1 MSEPCDVLVVDDE
14 QPVRLALVQW
24 LGLAGLRTVALEDA
38 SAALDRLDT
47 DFPGILVTDIRMPR
61 MDGLTLMRHA
71 LERDPDLPVVLVTGH
86 GDIAMAV
93 DAMRQ
98 GAYDFIEKPFVPDR
112 LVDTLRRAC
121 EKRRLVLENRRLRR
135 QVTADSGIEARLLG
149 TSAVMDALRRQ
160 VLDLSGTSVNVII
173 HGETGTG
180 KELVA
185 RCLHDLGPRA
195 GHPFVA
201 VNCGAIPE
209 SMFES
214 EFFGH
219 EAGAF
224 TGAVGRRAGKFE
236 HAHRGTLFLDEIES
250 MPMALQVK
258 VLRTLQE
265 RTVEP
270 LGSNRSIPVDVRT
283 VAATK
288 VDLLEAVRAG
298 RFREDLY
305 YRLSVADI
313 RIPALRDRAE
323 DIPLLF
329 EHFVAEAARVHNR
342 TPRAPTADDRAALV
356 AHGWQGNVRELR
368 NAAER
373 FALSLGD
380 GALSPGPGSGGGSP
394 SPADL
399 RPLAELVADFESRK
413 IRAAFA
419 ACDGDVGRVME
430 RLDIPR
436 RTLNEKMQRYGIDR
450 QAFLPAGRKGV

>member
-1 MSEPCDVLVVDDE
+1 MSESRAESCDVLVVDDE
-14 QPVRLALVQW
+14 QAVRVALVQW
-24 LGLAGLRTVALEDA
+24 LGLAGLRTVAVEDA
-38 SAALDRLDT
+38 AAALDRLDA
-47 DFPGILVTDIRMPR
+47 DFPGILVSDIRMPR

-112 LVDTLRRAC
+112 LADTVRRAC
-121 EKRRLVLENRRLRR
+121 EKRRLVLEIRRLRR
-135 QVTADSGIEARLLG
+135 QVTADSGIEARILG
-149 TSAVMDALRRQ
+149 TAAAMDALRRQ
-160 VLDLSGTSVNVII
+160 ILELSGTNVNVIV

-195 GHPFVA
+195 GQPFVA

-219 EAGAF
+219 EPGAF
-224 TGAVGRRAGKFE
+224 TGAAGRRAGKFE

-258 VLRTLQE
+258 VLRALQE

-270 LGSNRSIPVDVRT
+270 LGSNRSIPIDVRT

-305 YRLSVADI
+305 YRLSVAEI
-313 RIPALRDRAE
+313 LIPPLRRRAD

-329 EHFVAEAARVHNR
+329 EYFASEAARIHGRPPR
-342 TPRAPTADDRAALV
+342 TLGSADRAALMG
-356 AHGWQGNVRELR
+356 HGWPGNVRELK

-373 FALSLGD
+373 FALGLGAGTVSL
-380 GALSPGPGSGGGSP
+380 APGSGGDTAAPGAS
-394 SPADL
+394 
-399 RPLAELVADFESRK
+399 RPLSEMVADFECRA
-413 IRAAFA
+413 IRSAFA

-450 QAFLPAGRKGV
+450 QAFVP